1 MTIEDI
7 AERSNAWRE
16 SIELIVKNLKAIGA
30 LIVGLIVAF
39 IAFWPNSG
47 ENVPPPPDKSAPCVA
62 LFNTL
67 NANAIANWTE
77 SEWGVRLNAIKK
89 CGSVT

>member
-30 LIVGLIVAF
+30 LIVGLIVAA
-39 IAFWPNSG
+39 IAFWPSSG
-47 ENVPPPPDKSAPCVA
+47 ENVPPPPDKPAPCVA

-67 NANAIANWTE
+67 NANAISNWTE
-77 SEWGVRLNAIKK
+77 SEWGVFESAKRSLE
-89 CGSVT
+89 CD